1 MTLLF
6 IKKYFKYVLGC
17 LFILPGIV
25 KAQHVKNNESPTAV
39 FYTDVPAQ
47 PYSIIL
53 GRPTEH
59 TVTISIM
66 ANQNLRGYIQYG
78 IQANRLISTTAPLN
92 YIKGQV
98 SNILLDHLE
107 VNKQYYYRFICQL
120 SDSGKQMNTEVS
132 SFHTPRLKNNDFTFT
147 IQADS
152 HLDENAGTEMY
163 TKSLMNMAS
172 DSADFLIDLGDTW
185 MTDKYQPDY
194 TVSLQQYIA
203 QRYYF
208 SKVCQSAFLFS
219 VLGNHDGEFG
229 QQARKQ
235 NPDNMK
241 AWATS
246 TRKQYYINPFPN
258 AFYSG
263 NAAQETGSGT
273 PENYYAYE
281 WGNALFIVL
290 DPFRYTTG
298 NKDPWQRTL
307 GVAQYQW
314 LQHTLEKSTA
324 AFKFVFIHNLVG
336 GVDLKGRARG
346 GMEAAAYFEWGGKDT
361 SGVQEFSNK
370 RSGWEH
376 PIHDLLVKHHVNIVF
391 HGHDH
396 FFAKQ
401 EKDGLIYQLVPQPG
415 ALHYGNINSAAEYG
429 YRNGKILNVPGYMRI
444 RVEKEKATVELIQ
457 NSIDLRHKNKEVL
470 YSYTIQSK

>member
-1 MTLLF
+1 MMQLF
-6 IKKYFKYVLGC
+6 IKKYNKLLLC
-17 LFILPGIV
+17 TLFILPGIV
-25 KAQHVKNNESPTAV
+25 KAQHVKTNENQTAV
-39 FYTDVPAQ
+39 FYTDVPAH
-47 PYSIIL
+47 PYNIIL
-53 GRPTEH
+53 GRPTQNS
-59 TVTISIM
+59 VTISIM
-66 ANQNLRGYIQYG
+66 ANENLRGYIQYG
-78 IQANRLISTTAPLN
+78 TQANNFINTTAPLN
-92 YIKGQV
+92 YIKGQIN
-98 SNILLDHLE
+98 NILLDHLKI
-107 VNKQYYYRFICQL
+107 NKKYFYRFICQL
-120 SDSGKQMNTEVS
+120 SDSGNQMNTAINC
-132 SFHTPRLKNNDFTFT
+132 FHTPRLKNDDFTFT

-152 HLDENAGTEMY
+152 HLDENAGTAMY
-163 TKSLMNMAS
+163 TKSLTNMAS

-194 TVSLQQYIA
+194 KASLQQYIA

-229 QQARKQ
+229 QQIKKR
-235 NPDNMK
+235 NPDNMT
-241 AWATS
+241 AWATA

-258 AFYSG
+258 EFYSG
-263 NAAQETGSGT
+263 NTAQETGTET

-290 DPFRYTTG
+290 DPFRYTAG

-307 GVAQYQW
+307 GAAQYQW

-324 AFKFVFIHNLVG
+324 SFKFVFIHNLVG
-336 GVDLKGRARG
+336 GVDLKGKARG
-346 GMEAAAYFEWGGKDT
+346 GMEAAQYFEWGGKDT
-361 SGVQEFSNK
+361 SGAFVFSNK
-370 RSGWEH
+370 RSGWEL
-376 PIHDLLVKHHVNIVF
+376 PVHDLLVKHKVNIVF

-429 YRNGKILNVPGYMRI
+429 YSNGKIINVPGYMRI

-457 NSIDLRHKNKEVL
+457 NSIDSKHKNKEIL
-470 YSYTIQSK
+470 YSYTIYSK